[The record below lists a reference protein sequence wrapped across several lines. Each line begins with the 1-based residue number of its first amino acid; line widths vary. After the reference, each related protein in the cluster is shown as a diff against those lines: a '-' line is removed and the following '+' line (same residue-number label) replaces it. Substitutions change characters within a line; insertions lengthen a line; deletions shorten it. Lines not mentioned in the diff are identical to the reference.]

1 MTAVLTGAKGILNAV
16 LIFISFIAKD
26 VEQTFVFTGHL
37 YFFFFKIY
45 TFENCLSNEFAHWL
59 IGLFVLLML
68 KFCFCL
74 YMLTYPVIYLLA
86 DVWTF

>member
-1 MTAVLTGAKGILNAV
+1 MTAVLTGVKGILNAV

-26 VEQTFVFTGHL
+26 VEQAFLFIGHL
-37 YFFFFKIY
+37 YFLFFKIY
-45 TFENCLSNEFAHWL
+45 TFESGLFNEFAHQL

-68 KFCFCL
+68 KSCFYL

-86 DVWTF
+86 DV

>member
-1 MTAVLTGAKGILNAV
+1 MTAFLTGVKGIPNAV

-26 VEQTFVFTGHL
+26 VEQAFVFIGHL
-37 YFFFFKIY
+37 YFFFKIY
-45 TFENCLSNEFAHWL
+45 TFENGLFNEFAHQL

-68 KFCFCL
+68 KSCFYL